1 MRFFSASMIRTWRTD
16 IRICDD
22 VALQQYANGNRK
34 NAALAAIALKRR
46 YEAKNEKGKLSRH
59 PIYVFTC
66 RDQKIRR

>member
-1 MRFFSASMIRTWRTD
+1 
-16 IRICDD
+16 